1 MRKGLREIGL
11 GKHYRFAAPRVSE
24 LPPQQLRFATELV
37 RVAGYKG
44 WVILLDEIELV
55 ASYSILQRG
64 RAYAEVARWLGKT
77 RGQSYP
83 GLVVAGSVTEDFASA
98 VISPDGKQDCDNV
111 APRLRSSARHAHL
124 VEAARA
130 GMTALQGECQGL
142 RAPTDAEVAVTVE
155 RLRAIYAKA
164 HECSPEPLD
173 VDAGGAGFEGRMRY
187 KVRAA
192 INAWDLIRLVPGARP
207 ATEFEAYSPD
217 YAEKPD
223 LEVPDS
229 DAEVQP

>member
-1 MRKGLREIGL
+1 M
-11 GKHYRFAAPRVSE
+11 
-24 LPPQQLRFATELV
+24 
-37 RVAGYKG
+37 
-44 WVILLDEIELV
+44 ILLDEIELV

-77 RGQSYP
+77 RSQSYT

-111 APRLRSSARHAHL
+111 APRLRSSVRHAHL

-130 GMTALQGECQGL
+130 GMAALQGECQEL
-142 RAPTDAEVAVTVE
+142 RAPTHAEVAATVE

-164 HECSPEPLD
+164 YDFSPEPSDLQ
-173 VDAGGAGFEGRMRY
+173 AGGAGFERRMRY

-192 INAWDLIRLVPGARP
+192 INAWDLNRLVPGARP
-207 ATEFEAYSPD
+207 DTEFDDYSPD
-217 YAEKPD
+217 YGENPD

-229 DAEVQP
+229 DDEVQP